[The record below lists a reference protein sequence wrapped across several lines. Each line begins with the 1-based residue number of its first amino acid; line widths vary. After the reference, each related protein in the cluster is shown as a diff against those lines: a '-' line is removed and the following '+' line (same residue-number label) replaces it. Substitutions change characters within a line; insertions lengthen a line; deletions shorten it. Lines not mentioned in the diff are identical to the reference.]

1 MLHHQ
6 QYHHLLS
13 PLAFCQ
19 AFTAASVFGPN
30 VPIASTPSFTC
41 NFFTSSPLDPTFS
54 NISFSFSYK
63 YDIYK
68 KINVK
73 DFLKMK
79 LTKEQLMGILRHG
92 LTFIGGLLIMKGV
105 VDEAAVEEVI
115 GGVIT
120 LAGTIWSIVVK
131 NKA

>member
-1 MLHHQ
+1 M
-6 QYHHLLS
+6 
-13 PLAFCQ
+13 A
-19 AFTAASVFGPN
+19 
-30 VPIASTPSFTC
+30 
-41 NFFTSSPLDPTFS
+41 
-54 NISFSFSYK
+54 SFSCSNK
-63 YDIYK
+63 SVLKKIKDIYN

-92 LTFIGGLLIMKGV
+92 LTFIGGLLIMKGL